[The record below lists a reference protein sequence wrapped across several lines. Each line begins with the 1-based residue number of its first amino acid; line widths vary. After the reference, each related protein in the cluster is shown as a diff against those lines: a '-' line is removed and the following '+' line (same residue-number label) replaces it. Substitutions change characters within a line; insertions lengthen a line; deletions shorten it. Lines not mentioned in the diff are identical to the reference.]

1 MLTKFPGLATTHCN
15 RLEGRISHRR
25 TGKVTKLFTYLVT
38 HKLFS
43 PCIRRYLVSRA
54 CDWVI
59 PALSAVLFTFSFQ
72 FSLLFFMLEARQLQ
86 RRTWFTQYR
95 TSDVAENVESM
106 FLYAA
111 YSLWERLSIDFNGKM
126 ITIHP
131 VEISFGSEI
140 RVICSH
146 CWVIAAWSR
155 KTLKFCEKILRFLK
169 NDPWW

>member
-1 MLTKFPGLATTHCN
+1 
-15 RLEGRISHRR
+15 
-25 TGKVTKLFTYLVT
+25 
-38 HKLFS
+38 
-43 PCIRRYLVSRA
+43 
-54 CDWVI
+54 
-59 PALSAVLFTFSFQ
+59 
-72 FSLLFFMLEARQLQ
+72 MLEARQLQ

-146 CWVIAAWSR
+146 C
-155 KTLKFCEKILRFLK
+155 
-169 NDPWW
+169 